1 MGCDEGSSSVF
12 RNIIVWETG
21 AEGKK
26 KRRNHPSNFK
36 AKVEVAAL
44 NRNKSL
50 AELAEQFDIHPNQIA
65 EWMRQLVGNAD
76 QVLGKS

>member
-1 MGCDEGSSSVF
+1 M
-12 RNIIVWETG
+12 
-21 AEGKK
+21 
-26 KRRNHPSNFK
+26 
-36 AKVEVAAL
+36 EVAAL